1 MFVFDFDV
9 TSTLVLSIFMFIIGI
24 ILKSKLRFLDKFC
37 IPSPVIG
44 GLLFCII
51 NFILSKFSIV
61 KISMDTSLM
70 SFFMSFF
77 FTILGLGVSLDL
89 IRKGGVLLLKY
100 WMLCGFLAY
109 FQNIITYI
117 CSKILDIHPLLSLM
131 CGTISMEGGHGYAA
145 AFGNTIENLG
155 ISNASSVGITSATLG
170 LILGG
175 LIGAPFARLL
185 INKYNLKS
193 SDKHFLYSNTSN
205 LSKDNNKFLNLDVY
219 SFLIHILLILVCM
232 NIGDTIT
239 NIIFKVFNLK
249 IPTIV
254 CSMFIAVIFRNI
266 NDKKNMLIINT
277 RLLNFLTEL
286 SLGLFLTMA
295 LMNIDLYKLSDYIP
309 YIVFIVFT
317 QVIFILFYCYFVC
330 FRVLGKNFDAAIMIS
345 GMIGHALGATPN
357 ALANMTSISDKYGY
371 SQKAM
376 LIVPLVG
383 AFLLDIFTMPSIILF
398 INLLS

>member
-1 MFVFDFDV
+1 MFDFDV